1 MNIEEQI
8 LKIKQDQIKTLE
20 LVERLAAS
28 LAASLSKT
36 IEVINKLAGVVTKD
50 VDNPKRHGI
59 IKP

>member
-20 LVERLAAS
+20 LVQRLAES
-28 LAASLSKT
+28 LAKT
-36 IEVINKLAGVVTKD
+36 IDAIKDFSKVVGKVTKD

-59 IKP
+59 MKQ

>member
-20 LVERLAAS
+20 LVERLADS
-28 LAASLSKT
+28 LAKT
-36 IEVINKLAGVVTKD
+36 IEAMKHFADVVTKE